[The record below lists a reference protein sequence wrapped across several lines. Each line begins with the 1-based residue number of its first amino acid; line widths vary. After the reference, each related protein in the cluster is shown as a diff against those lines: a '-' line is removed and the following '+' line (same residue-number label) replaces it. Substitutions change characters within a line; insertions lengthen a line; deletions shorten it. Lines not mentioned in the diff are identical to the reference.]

1 MAKRE
6 IDLGSVIG
14 PQGPPG
20 EVPDLAQET
29 IPFSKASSR
38 VNISPDET
46 MTVNLGR
53 IMKYLADLQTVAFSG
68 LYQDLG
74 YKPVI
79 IANLLSSSDSSI
91 LAASMGK
98 KLAEMVGTLSE
109 LDTEVSADLVKA
121 INSLVERL
129 NTLEASRQSGISE
142 AITVSASGITEKRIN
157 FPKAFASIPNV
168 VACFY
173 SGSTEVNFS
182 KVNLS
187 VIDIDTTGFTAK
199 IFNGHTGRFAPNIEW
214 QASTQGE

>member
-20 EVPDLAQET
+20 EVPDLAQEKISFT
-29 IPFSKASSR
+29 KASER
-38 VNISPDET
+38 INIDPNET
-46 MTVNLGR
+46 TAENLGR

-91 LAASMGK
+91 LSASMGK
-98 KLAEMVGTLSE
+98 KLADMVGTLSE
-109 LDTEVSADLVKA
+109 LDTEVSVDLVKA

-129 NTLEASRQSGISE
+129 DTLEASRQSGISE
-142 AITVSASGITEKRIN
+142 TITVSASAITTKRID

-199 IFNGHTGRFAPNIEW
+199 IFNGHTARFMPNIEW
-214 QASTQGE
+214 IAQI

>member
-20 EVPDLAQET
+20 EVPDLAQEKISFT
-29 IPFSKASSR
+29 KASER
-38 VNISPDET
+38 INIAPNET
-46 MTVNLGR
+46 TAENLGR

-91 LAASMGK
+91 LSASMGK
-98 KLAEMVGTLSE
+98 KLADMVGTLSE
-109 LDTEVSADLVKA
+109 LDTEVSVDLVKA

-129 NTLEASRQSGISE
+129 DTLEASRQSGISE
-142 AITVSASGITEKRIN
+142 TITVSASAITTKRID

-199 IFNGHTGRFAPNIEW
+199 IFNGHTARFMPNIEW
-214 QASTQGE
+214 IAQI

>member
-157 FPKAFASIPNV
+157 ETS
-168 VACFY
+168 
-173 SGSTEVNFS
+173 
-182 KVNLS
+182 
-187 VIDIDTTGFTAK
+187 TAK
-199 IFNGHTGRFAPNIEW
+199 GDNPRW
-214 QASTQGE
+214 

>member
-20 EVPDLAQET
+20 EVPDLAQEKISFT
-29 IPFSKASSR
+29 KASER
-38 VNISPDET
+38 INIAPNET
-46 MTVNLGR
+46 TAENLGR

-74 YKPVI
+74 YKPAI
-79 IANLLSSSDSSI
+79 IANLLSSDDSAV

-129 NTLEASRQSGISE
+129 NTLESSRQSGISE

-157 FPKAFASIPNV
+157 FPKAFPSVPKV

-173 SGSTEVNFS
+173 SGSTEVNFA

-187 VIDIDTTGFTAK
+187 GTDIDAKGFTAK
-199 IFNGHTGRFAPNIEW
+199 IFNSHTGRFVPNILW
-214 QASTQGE
+214 QASI